1 MASYFD
7 EHDTNSGDAQTENDA
22 LALARYFIDYFSKI
36 LLNLLTYTNKIN
48 TSLQYANIQKSL
60 IVILC
65 RLTYR
70 K

>member
-36 LLNLLTYTNKIN
+36 LLNLLT
-48 TSLQYANIQKSL
+48 
-60 IVILC
+60 
-65 RLTYR
+65 
-70 K
+70 